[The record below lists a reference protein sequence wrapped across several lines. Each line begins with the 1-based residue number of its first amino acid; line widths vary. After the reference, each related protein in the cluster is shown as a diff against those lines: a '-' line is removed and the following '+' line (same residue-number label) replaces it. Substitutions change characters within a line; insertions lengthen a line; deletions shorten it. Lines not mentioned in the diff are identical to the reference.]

1 MSVFQTIARN
11 TYWSALSTVG
21 GLVMGLITSIVLA
34 RALGAAV
41 LGQYNYWLWLIGL
54 LALIA
59 SPGLPQAMTRFG
71 AEYLGREERETASA
85 IFARLLR
92 IELTLGAL
100 IAVVVLFY
108 SLLVPS
114 SDTAALVLAAI
125 AVLLVVVELFF
136 LAAAKGAL
144 DFRIFSQASLIGGF
158 LYGAAAIAIVSFGY
172 GIYPLLLAYI
182 GRRILTILLIG
193 WKLPSYYTVRGTEAL
208 TIPPELRQRIVRYIR
223 DIILIFAT
231 STIPYERF
239 GVFFLKLFATD
250 VDIAY
255 YSQSF
260 DLAVKSMAIPAIFT
274 ATLLPV
280 FASLQGQSDRERIDR
295 VYLSSNRIAAAIA
308 MPIGLGGAAVASSV
322 ALLYGPEFLD
332 MAPILAI
339 FFVGSIGG
347 AIATV
352 SVSMILSLEE
362 QSYIVRLNAVMALVN
377 IVLSLL
383 LVPSFGAT
391 GAALAT
397 CGSHTVSSAMLMAY
411 ASRRLQVALPFQV
424 LGRILLAALTASLA
438 AWLISMW
445 LGGLVVAVAAALLI
459 YPVMLRAVA
468 ALDDTDRHLLSRLS
482 QHLPQS
488 MVPAYQGL
496 VAFLVRS

>member
-1 MSVFQTIARN
+1 
-11 TYWSALSTVG
+11 
-21 GLVMGLITSIVLA
+21 
-34 RALGAAV
+34 
-41 LGQYNYWLWLIGL
+41 
-54 LALIA
+54 
-59 SPGLPQAMTRFG
+59 
-71 AEYLGREERETASA
+71 
-85 IFARLLR
+85 
-92 IELTLGAL
+92 
-100 IAVVVLFY
+100 
-108 SLLVPS
+108 
-114 SDTAALVLAAI
+114 
-125 AVLLVVVELFF
+125 
-136 LAAAKGAL
+136 
-144 DFRIFSQASLIGGF
+144 
-158 LYGAAAIAIVSFGY
+158 
-172 GIYPLLLAYI
+172 
-182 GRRILTILLIG
+182 
-193 WKLPSYYTVRGTEAL
+193 
-208 TIPPELRQRIVRYIR
+208 
-223 DIILIFAT
+223 
-231 STIPYERF
+231 
-239 GVFFLKLFATD
+239 
-250 VDIAY
+250 
-255 YSQSF
+255 
-260 DLAVKSMAIPAIFT
+260 
-274 ATLLPV
+274 
-280 FASLQGQSDRERIDR
+280 
-295 VYLSSNRIAAAIA
+295 

-377 IVLSLL
+377 IILSLL

-411 ASRRLQVALPFQV
+411 ASRRLQVALPFEV

-468 ALDDTDRHLLSRLS
+468 ALDDTDQHLLSRLS